1 MHIKNCGRDEKDHC
15 VQLNGHSRMRH
26 SVLENGL
33 GKGHFGVLLGP
44 DASAEG
50 NVVYHHL
57 QGTGLKAEGT
67 DTAVGKN
74 EAAKLGSGTIAGN
87 LVLHCG
93 SGLDPRVM
101 EGGREEPLKCFRSKV

>member
-57 QGTGLKAEGT
+57 QGTGLKADQRQRFSSWGT
-67 DTAVGKN
+67 SSSSTSVSSPAV
-74 EAAKLGSGTIAGN
+74 
-87 LVLHCG
+87 
-93 SGLDPRVM
+93 
-101 EGGREEPLKCFRSKV
+101 